1 MRDIDKKIQE
11 ALRAED
17 VELFGEFG
25 GEQSMLEMVVDSF
38 RGRMRWF
45 MAFAIVVTVAMLVA
59 MVAAAIAFY
68 RAEEIR
74 EMILY
79 AMVFGIFGGGIS
91 MMKIWYWME
100 LNKNTLT
107 REIKRL
113 ELQVARLSSRI
124 GK

>member
-1 MRDIDKKIQE
+1 MRDIDRKNQE
-11 ALRAED
+11 ALRTED
-17 VELFGEFG
+17 EELFSEFG
-25 GEQSMLEMVVDSF
+25 GEQSIFEMVADSF

-45 MAFAIVVTVAMLVA
+45 MAFFAVISLAMFVA
-59 MVAAAIAFY
+59 MVASAIAFW

-79 AMVFGIFGGGIS
+79 AMVSGIFGGGIS